1 MDTQLIIFIVF
12 VFIAAFF
19 AIEAIY
25 YWWVGKYSIEAN
37 RLKRRLDVITDHDSD
52 SISHYQSILKTRYA
66 NKSGLSKFIF
76 NLPYADD
83 LEMLIMQSGKIWP
96 ISQFLQYVAIAGAIG
111 LVISIILGVNI
122 VISAILIILVSL
134 LPMIYLIRE
143 RAKRF
148 DKFEE
153 QLPEAIDSICRSLK
167 SGHAF
172 SSAFGMVGEEF
183 QDPIAAEFR
192 ITMEENNLG
201 VNFYDAMQNLA
212 KRIPL
217 TDLRFFVVA
226 VSIQRETGG
235 NLTEILSS
243 ISQVIRDRFKLFRH
257 VKVVSAEG
265 RMSAWVLCSM
275 PFLMMLFLSASNEN
289 YSKLMFGTSTGQYL
303 LKIASVLMI
312 VAIIWIRGVIKIR
325 V

>member
-1 MDTQLIIFIVF
+1 MDTRLIIFIVF

-19 AIEAIY
+19 TIEALY
-25 YWWVGKYSIEAN
+25 YLWVGKYGAESS
-37 RLKRRLDVITDHDSD
+37 RLKRRLDVISDHDSD
-52 SISHYQSILKTRYA
+52 SISHYQSILKARYE
-66 NKSGLSKFIF
+66 NNTGLTKFIF
-76 NLPYADD
+76 NLPFAED

-96 ISQFLQYVAIAGAIG
+96 ISQFLQYVAIAGIVG
-111 LVISIILGVNI
+111 LLLSIILGLNI
-122 VISAILIILVSL
+122 VISAVLIFVASL
-134 LPMIYLIRE
+134 LPIFYLTKE
-143 RAKRF
+143 RSKRF
-148 DKFEE
+148 AKFEE
-153 QLPEAIDSICRSLK
+153 QLPEAIDSICRSLRA
-167 SGHAF
+167 GHAF
-172 SSAFGMVGEEF
+172 TSAFGMVGEEF
-183 QDPIAAEFR
+183 PDPIAAEFR
-192 ITMEENNLG
+192 TTMEENNLG

-226 VSIQRETGG
+226 VLVQRETGG

-275 PFLMMLFLSASNEN
+275 PFVMMLVLSVTNKN
-289 YSKLMFGTSTGQYL
+289 YSEIMFGSPTGQYV

-312 VAIIWIRGVIKIR
+312 VAIIWIRSVIKIKL
-325 V
+325 

>member
-25 YWWVGKYSIEAN
+25 YWWVGKYGAESS
-37 RLKRRLDVITDHDSD
+37 RLKRRLDVISDHDSD
-52 SISHYQSILKTRYA
+52 SISHYQSILKTRYE
-66 NKSGLSKFIF
+66 NNTGLTKFIF
-76 NLPYADD
+76 NLPFAEG

-96 ISQFLQYVAIAGAIG
+96 ISQFLQYVAIAGVVG
-111 LVISIILGVNI
+111 LVLSIILGLDI
-122 VISAILIILVSL
+122 VISAILTIVASA
-134 LPMIYLIRE
+134 LPIIYLIKE

-153 QLPEAIDSICRSLK
+153 QLPEAIDSICRSLRA
-167 SGHAF
+167 GHAF
-172 SSAFGMVGEEF
+172 TSAFGMVGEEF
-183 QDPIAAEFR
+183 PDPIAAEFR

-226 VSIQRETGG
+226 VSVQRETGG

-265 RMSAWVLCSM
+265 TMSAWVLCSL
-275 PFLMMLFLSASNEN
+275 PFVMMFLLSITNEN
-289 YSKLMFGTSTGQYL
+289 YSEIMFRSPTGQYV

-312 VAIIWIRGVIKIR
+312 VAIIWIRSVIKIK

>member
-1 MDTQLIIFIVF
+1 
-12 VFIAAFF
+12 
-19 AIEAIY
+19 
-25 YWWVGKYSIEAN
+25 
-37 RLKRRLDVITDHDSD
+37 
-52 SISHYQSILKTRYA
+52 
-66 NKSGLSKFIF
+66 
-76 NLPYADD
+76 
-83 LEMLIMQSGKIWP
+83 
-96 ISQFLQYVAIAGAIG
+96 
-111 LVISIILGVNI
+111 
-122 VISAILIILVSL
+122 
-134 LPMIYLIRE
+134 
-143 RAKRF
+143 
-148 DKFEE
+148 
-153 QLPEAIDSICRSLK
+153 
-167 SGHAF
+167 
-172 SSAFGMVGEEF
+172 
-183 QDPIAAEFR
+183 
-192 ITMEENNLG
+192 MEENNLG